1 MSKINHNRNSLKIND
16 KQRESLEFLDVSTEL
31 NIGFKKQFRERLRER
46 KKETLLDDLK
56 RKKLF
61 KRIKPRIIKK
71 GKVIK

>member
-31 NIGFKKQFRERLRER
+31 NIGYKKQFRERLRER

-56 RKKLF
+56 SKKLF